1 MVRKHLPFIA
11 LFTLLQSTLMVSH
24 GQSVELTNGL
34 TDYRTDSVV
43 AIPFLL
49 SVHDYPNGAQRFLSV
64 SSAEKELS
72 IAKEQKSLEA
82 EVRALNKISDAYIA
96 VGQSKNA
103 LRQLRRLLKLKNLT
117 ADEDAVSHLYYNL
130 AVVLARMKNYP
141 AALSCFYKAGN
152 TEARHLFKMRRKR
165 FLYLDSSYYLFQGN
179 TEEAETTDQLVFND
193 SLIDASLSSLE
204 QAPDSLQHSNA
215 AAEPVLA
222 GSLVDAF
229 MDGKRASSYAAA
241 IHVKQPAAGKKKVFA
256 GLGNVGHMFITLIKF
271 NKDRSSVTRTFG
283 FYPEKGLLI
292 PVNPIFPNSPAILK
306 NDQQRSWDEMVGRFV
321 SQRDFTRILEF
332 IDKNSNTSYHLNR
345 FNCSD
350 FALAI
355 GDLANI
361 RIQETTGKWPL
372 GKGNNPGSAGQ
383 SILAGKF
390 YNKET
395 SSKAGLFACTNNLFA
410 TGK

>member
-1 MVRKHLPFIA
+1 MVRKHVPFIA
-11 LFTLLQSTLMVSH
+11 LFTLLQSTLMVSY
-24 GQSVELTNGL
+24 GQSVELIN
-34 TDYRTDSVV
+34 DRANYSTDSVE

-49 SVHDYPNGAQRFLSV
+49 SEYNNTSGAQRFLSV
-64 SSAEKELS
+64 TSAEKELS
-72 IAKEQKSLEA
+72 FAKAQKSLEA
-82 EVRALNKISDAYIA
+82 EVRALNKISDSYIA

-103 LRQLRRLLKLKNLT
+103 LKQLRRLLKLKDLST
-117 ADEDAVSHLYYNL
+117 DENAVSHLYYNL

-165 FLYLDSSYYLFQGN
+165 FLYLDSSYYLFQAN
-179 TEEAETTDQLVFND
+179 TEETETTDHLVFND
-193 SLIDASLSSLE
+193 SLIDGALSGLE
-204 QAPDSLQHSNA
+204 QVADSLQQNNA
-215 AAEPVLA
+215 VAEPISA
-222 GSLVDAF
+222 GSLIDAF
-229 MDGKRASSYAAA
+229 MDQKRAASYAVA
-241 IHVKQPAAGKKKVFA
+241 IHVKQPAAGKKNVFA

-292 PVNPIFPNSPAILK
+292 PVNPIFPNSPAVLK

-355 GDLANI
+355 GGLANI
-361 RIQETTGKWPL
+361 RIAETTGKWPL
-372 GKGNNPGSAGQ
+372 GKGNNPGSTGQ
-383 SILAGKF
+383 SILAGRF
-390 YNKET
+390 LNMET
-395 SSKAGLFACTNNLFA
+395 NSKTGLFACTNNLFA
-410 TGK
+410 IGK